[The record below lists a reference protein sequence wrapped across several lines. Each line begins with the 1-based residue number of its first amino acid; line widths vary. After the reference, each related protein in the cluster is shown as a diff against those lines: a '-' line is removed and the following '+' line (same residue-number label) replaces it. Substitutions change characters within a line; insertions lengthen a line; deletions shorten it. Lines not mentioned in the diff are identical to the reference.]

1 METRFSKKYGN
12 RPEGITPSAF
22 YIGFRRHSSAFIRVL
37 GGSLNKY
44 SFALWAKSRDILEA

>member
-1 METRFSKKYGN
+1 MEIQRSKKYGN

-37 GGSLNKY
+37 GGSNIKY
-44 SFALWAKSRDILEA
+44 SSVSERSQGGIL

>member
-1 METRFSKKYGN
+1 MVNRSIKKFGD

-37 GGSLNKY
+37 GGNHIKY
-44 SFALWAKSRDILEA
+44 SSSLELNQEAGG

>member
-1 METRFSKKYGN
+1 MEIQLSKKYGN

-37 GGSLNKY
+37 GGTHTKY
-44 SFALWAKSRDILEA
+44 SSAWERSQGGIK